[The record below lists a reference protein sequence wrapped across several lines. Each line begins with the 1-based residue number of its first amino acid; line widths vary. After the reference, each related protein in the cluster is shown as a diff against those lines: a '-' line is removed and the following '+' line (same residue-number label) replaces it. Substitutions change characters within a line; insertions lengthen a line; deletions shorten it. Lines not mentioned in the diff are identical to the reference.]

1 MMKVVLGVGVALI
14 VVGVV
19 LIPLPGPA
27 GHGHLPRFDAAPEP
41 LEAVWGHDLKRI
53 PSSVLKVDT
62 HRVGAG
68 FKPDVANVGHCIHLV
83 TPTAGAFV

>member
-1 MMKVVLGVGVALI
+1 MTGRI
-14 VVGVV
+14 N
-19 LIPLPGPA
+19 PLLRPDPAGPA